1 MPRILLAEDDKNF
14 GFVLKGALEEDGLS
28 VDLVPDGVEAV
39 AAFMDKPY
47 DFVLLDIKMPKL
59 DGISALRL
67 IKKVRPDVPSLTFSG
82 NAGSTEMLDSIKAG
96 SHRCLAKP
104 FQLSELKDEIKKYLK
119 FPHAG

>member
-1 MPRILLAEDDKNF
+1 MARILLAEDDKTF

-28 VDLVPDGVEAV
+28 VDLVPDGVEAI
-39 AAFMDKPY
+39 AAFMDKTY

-67 IKKVRPDVPSLTFSG
+67 IKKMKPDIPAVTFSG

-104 FQLSELKDEIKKYLK
+104 FQLSDLKDEIKKYIK
-119 FPHAG
+119 Q

>member
-1 MPRILLAEDDKNF
+1 MARILLAEDDKNF
-14 GFVLKGALEEDGLS
+14 GFVLKGALEEDGMS

-47 DFVLLDIKMPKL
+47 DFVLLDIQMPKL

-82 NAGSTEMLDSIKAG
+82 NAGSAEMLDSIKAG

-119 FPHAG
+119 LSPAG